1 MPEVQEFLKKQW
13 GKFEAERKTKE
24 RAENRRIAEDRL
36 AKKIYRQ
43 HQITG
48 GILGGLGYIILVVI
62 ILVVIMTAITDSSF
76 TINKFVFDYNNTL
89 AKILD
94 E

>member
-62 ILVVIMTAITDSSF
+62 MTAITDSSF

>member
-62 ILVVIMTAITDSSF
+62 MTAITDSSF
-76 TINKFVFDYNNTL
+76 TINKFVFDYNKTL